1 MNILLDEH
9 KKLLIELLEA
19 GVEFILV
26 GGHAV
31 IFFGHARTTGDM
43 DIWLKPDNQNKEK
56 LILVLEKYDFLAED
70 MQTLKKADF
79 TKMVAFH
86 MDDYPKRVDFIT
98 WLSGLKFDEAF
109 ENKTFLPLENFQV
122 PILHLNDL
130 IVNKLKSGRF
140 KDRADVEAL
149 QKLMALKK
157 KKI

>member
-43 DIWLKPDNQNKEK
+43 DIWLRPDNQNKEK
-56 LILVLEKYDFLAED
+56 LIPVLEKYGFLAED
-70 MQTLKKADF
+70 MLTLRNADF
-79 TKMVAFH
+79 SKMVAFH
-86 MDDYPKRVDFIT
+86 MDEYPKRVDFLT
-98 WLSGLKFDEAF
+98 WLSGLKFHEAF
-109 ENKTFLPLENFQV
+109 KNKTFLPLGNHQV
-122 PILHLNDL
+122 PMLHVNDL
-130 IVNKLKSGRF
+130 IVNKLTSGRF

-149 QKLMALKK
+149 QKLIELKAK
-157 KKI
+157 KS